1 VLSDSFDRPPGI
13 NLVDP
18 GLYSDG
24 DPFIQWRW
32 LRANDPVYLHG
43 ATDYPSFWALT
54 RYEDVRSVFR
64 DPETFSSAQGILLRP
79 SGHGPDPGGGRTL
92 ALTDPP
98 RHRQLR
104 GLVDE
109 WFSVRSIRAIEAK
122 MQEVADSVID
132 LAVERERCDFV
143 EDIAARIPLYMICG
157 MMGIPESDWEM
168 LFTLSR
174 EAFGCGDATTQ
185 RFAHLEIMGYFDDLT
200 AAKAANPADDLV
212 SVLVTGEIEGGR
224 ISQDEVILICDNLFV
239 GGTENTRIAAAG
251 GMLAFLE
258 HPEQWRR
265 VAEDPALLPSA
276 VEEVLRWTS
285 TPTHILRT
293 ASHPAEIRGRRINA
307 GDLVTLWLP
316 SANRDDEAF
325 ADPDRFDVSRQ
336 PNRHLALGFGEHF
349 CVGNK
354 LARVEMRLLYQEFID
369 RSLWIEP
376 DGEPKRIS
384 SIVVNGLEQLPVKL
398 RHDRS

>member
-1 VLSDSFDRPPGI
+1 VRSDTLDQPPRI
-13 NLVDP
+13 DLVDP

-24 DPFIQWRW
+24 DPFAQWRW

-43 ATDYPSFWALT
+43 PTDYPSFWALT
-54 RYEDVRSVFR
+54 RYEDVKAVFR
-64 DPETFSSAQGILLRP
+64 DAETFSSAQGILLRP
-79 SGHGPDPGGGRTL
+79 SGHGADPGGGRTL

-104 GLVDE
+104 GLVEE
-109 WFSVRSIRAIEAK
+109 WFTVRSVRAIEAK
-122 MQEVADSVID
+122 MREVAGSVID

-143 EDIAARIPLYMICG
+143 GDIAARIPLYMICS
-157 MMGIPESDWEM
+157 MMGVPESDWER

-174 EAFGCGDATTQ
+174 QAFGADDAMTR
-185 RFAHLEIMGYFDDLT
+185 RFAHLEIMGYFANL
-200 AAKAANPADDLV
+200 AMAKAAYPADDLV
-212 SVLVTGEIEGGR
+212 SVLVTGEIEGAR
-224 ISQDEVILICDNLFV
+224 ISKEEIILNCDNLFV
-239 GGTENTRIAAAG
+239 GGAENTRIAAAG

-265 VAEDPALLPSA
+265 LVEDPTLLPTS

-293 ASHPAEIRGRRINA
+293 ALRPLEIRGRRIDA
-307 GDLVTLWLP
+307 GDLVTLWIP
-316 SANRDDEAF
+316 SANRDDEVF
-325 ADPDRFDVSRQ
+325 TNPDQFDVSRQ

-354 LARVEMRLLYQEFID
+354 LARVEIRLLYQELID
-369 RSLWIEP
+369 RSLGIEL
-376 DGEPKRIS
+376 DGEPRRLG
-384 SIVVNGLEQLPVKL
+384 SIVVNGLEHLPVKL
-398 RHDRS
+398 VPRRS